1 MFYQQE
7 QVKGEPLFLADNT
20 IRNAMQNPNVWDLEI
35 IGIPARCN
43 SVTVDKMMIS
53 FGDVDR
59 DGKQDIVM
67 GGKLRN
73 DPYWCMDMVED
84 GGADDHVDEQFRLT
98 YFKNTGTPT
107 NPSFTRIKHGETG
120 YPFGDIIMSGSQ
132 RGGTYAHRP
141 YLGDV
146 NGDSWPDLI
155 VSRGGNTLG
164 KNARFSNL
172 DGDSEWGFEGL
183 RYFENNAGNF
193 VENTNVFPSDLD
205 LYAANPPSSVGTSNR
220 NHESGGA
227 SLM

>member
-20 IRNAMQNPNVWDLEI
+20 IKNAMHNAGVWDLEI
-35 IGIPARCN
+35 IGIPARCT
-43 SVTVDKMMIS
+43 SIYVDKMMIS

-73 DPYWCMDMVED
+73 DPYWCMDSVSED
-84 GGADDHVDEQFRLT
+84 GADDHVDEN

-107 NPSFTRIKHGETG
+107 NPSFTRIRHGETG

-132 RGGTYAHRP
+132 RAGTYAHRP

-164 KNARFSNL
+164 KNARFNNL

-183 RYFENNAGNF
+183 RYFVNNDGNF

-205 LYAANPPSSVGTSNR
+205 LYAANPPSSVGTSQR

>member
-20 IRNAMQNPNVWDLEI
+20 IKNAMHNAGVWDLEI
-35 IGIPARCN
+35 IGIPARCT
-43 SVTVDKMMIS
+43 SIYVDKMMIS

-73 DPYWCMDMVED
+73 DPYWCMD
-84 GGADDHVDEQFRLT
+84 
-98 YFKNTGTPT
+98 
-107 NPSFTRIKHGETG
+107 S
-120 YPFGDIIMSGSQ
+120 
-132 RGGTYAHRP
+132 
-141 YLGDV
+141 V

-164 KNARFSNL
+164 KNARFNNL

-183 RYFENNAGNF
+183 RYFVNNDVNF

-205 LYAANPPSSVGTSNR
+205 LYAANPPSSVGTSLR